1 MAVAG
6 FWDSGLSVLAQEGC
20 MSQRVMS
27 SAYMQWAK
35 KRSASRFNLA
45 TSGLASFP
53 LSQLPLKIEDL
64 EPLTRGGDYGYPPL
78 QEALAAHCGV
88 SVENVVA
95 ATGTSMANQLAMAA
109 ILEPGDEVLVEHPTY
124 ELLLAALG
132 YLQADI
138 RRFARRPE
146 TGFAVDP
153 SAIERAIT
161 PRTKL
166 IVLTN
171 LHNPS
176 SVLTDEPALRE
187 IGGIARRVNA
197 RVLVDEVYL
206 DAAFDLAPR
215 SAFHLGPEFVITNS
229 LTKVYGLSGLRCGW
243 ILADVE
249 LARRIWLLDDLFGV
263 NAAHPAERMSVIAFK
278 NFDRIRARS
287 RAMLDA
293 NRQVLNQFLAT
304 RTDLETQPIRFGT
317 TVFPK
322 LLSGPVNAFCELF
335 RDKYDGT
342 VAPGS
347 FFEMPE
353 YFRIGIGGELPHV
366 AASLER
372 LGAALDEF
380 QNLQR

>member
-1 MAVAG
+1 
-6 FWDSGLSVLAQEGC
+6 
-20 MSQRVMS
+20 MS

-45 TSGLASFP
+45 TSGLASYP

-64 EPLTRGGDYGYPPL
+64 DPLTRGGDYGYPPL
-78 QEALAAHCGV
+78 QQALAAHCGV
-88 SVENVVA
+88 AVENVVA

-109 ILEPGDEVLVEHPTY
+109 ILEPGDEVVIEHPTY

-138 RRFARRPE
+138 RRFTRHSE
-146 TGFAVDP
+146 TGFALEP
-153 SAIERAIT
+153 SEIERAIT

-176 SVLTDEPALRE
+176 SVLTEVPVLRE
-187 IGGIARRVNA
+187 IGDIARRVNA

-206 DAAFDLAPR
+206 EAAFDVAPK

-243 ILADVE
+243 ILADAE

-263 NAAHPAERMSVIAFK
+263 NAAHPAERLSVIAFK
-278 NFDRIRARS
+278 NFDRIRARA
-287 RAMLDA
+287 RALLDTD
-293 NRQVLNQFLAT
+293 RPILNQFLAT
-304 RTDLETQPIRFGT
+304 RNDLEVQPMKFGT
-317 TVFPK
+317 TVFPR
-322 LLSGPVNAFCELF
+322 LLSGPANSFCEFF
-335 RDKYDGT
+335 RWKYDGT
-342 VAPGS
+342 VVPGS
-347 FFEMPE
+347 FFEMPDH
-353 YFRIGIGGELPHV
+353 FRIGIGGETENLIE
-366 AASLER
+366 SLDR

-380 QNLQR
+380 GKLQR

>member
-1 MAVAG
+1 
-6 FWDSGLSVLAQEGC
+6 
-20 MSQRVMS
+20 MSENRARVMS

-35 KRSASRFNLA
+35 KRSGSRFNLA
-45 TSGLASFP
+45 TSGLASYP

-64 EPLTRGGDYGYPPL
+64 DPLTRGGDYGYPPL
-78 QEALAAHCGV
+78 QEALAAHCDV
-88 SVENVVA
+88 SIENVVA

-146 TGFAVDP
+146 TGFSLDP
-153 SAIERAIT
+153 SEIERAVT
-161 PRTKL
+161 ARTKL

-176 SVLTDEPALRE
+176 SVFTKETALRE
-187 IGGIARRVNA
+187 IGDIARRVKA

-206 DAAFDLAPR
+206 GAAFDLKPR
-215 SAFHLGPEFVITNS
+215 SAFHLGSEFVITNS

-243 ILADVE
+243 ILADAD

-263 NAAHPAERMSVIAFK
+263 NAAHPAERLSVIAFK
-278 NFDRIRARS
+278 NFDRIRAS
-287 RAMLDA
+287 ARALLDT
-293 NRQVLNQFLAT
+293 NRPILNGFLAT
-304 RTDLETQPIRFGT
+304 RPDLEVQPMKFGT
-317 TVFPK
+317 TVFPR
-322 LLSGPVNAFCELF
+322 LLSGPADSFCELF
-335 RDKYDGT
+335 RSRYDGT
-342 VAPGS
+342 VVPGS

-353 YFRIGIGGELPHV
+353 HFRIGIGGETERLIE
-366 AASLER
+366 SLDR

-380 QNLQR
+380 REVQR

>member
-1 MAVAG
+1 
-6 FWDSGLSVLAQEGC
+6 
-20 MSQRVMS
+20 MS

-35 KRSASRFNLA
+35 KRSSSRFNLA
-45 TSGLASFP
+45 TSGLASYS
-53 LSQLPLKIEDL
+53 LSQLPVKIEDL
-64 EPLTRGGDYGYPPL
+64 DPLSRGGDYGYPPL
-78 QEALAAHCGV
+78 QQALAAHCGV

-95 ATGTSMANQLAMAA
+95 ATGASMANQLAMAA

-146 TGFAVDP
+146 TGFALDP
-153 SAIERAIT
+153 SEIERAIT
-161 PRTKL
+161 SRTRL

-176 SVLTDEPALRE
+176 SVLTEETALRE
-187 IGGIARRVNA
+187 IGGIARRANA

-206 DAAFDLAPR
+206 EAAFDLAPK

-243 ILADVE
+243 ILADAE

-263 NAAHPAERMSVIAFK
+263 NAAHPAERLSVIAFQ
-278 NFDRIRARS
+278 NFDRIRARA
-287 RAMLDA
+287 RALLDT
-293 NRQVLNQFLAT
+293 NRPILNQFLAT
-304 RTDLETQPIRFGT
+304 RNDLEVQPIRFGT
-317 TVFPK
+317 TVFPR
-322 LLSGPVNAFCELF
+322 LLSGPVDDFCELL
-335 RDKYDGT
+335 RGKYDGT
-342 VAPGS
+342 VVPGS

-353 YFRIGIGGELPHV
+353 HFRIGIGGETKHLV
-366 AASLER
+366 ESLER

-380 QNLQR
+380 RKVQR

>member
-1 MAVAG
+1 MAAVG
-6 FWDSGLSVLAQEGC
+6 FRDSGLSVLAPAGY
-20 MSQRVMS
+20 MIQRVMS

-45 TSGLASFP
+45 TSGLASYP
-53 LSQLPLKIEDL
+53 LSQLPVKIEDL
-64 EPLTRGGDYGYPPL
+64 DPLTRGGDYGYPPL
-78 QEALAAHCGV
+78 QEALARHCGV
-88 SVENVVA
+88 STENVVA

-138 RRFARRPE
+138 RRFPRRPE
-146 TGFAVDP
+146 TGFTLDP
-153 SAIERAIT
+153 LEIEHAIT

-176 SVLTDEPALRE
+176 SVLTEEPALQE

-243 ILADVE
+243 ILADAE

-263 NAAHPAERMSVIAFK
+263 NAAHPAERLSVIVFK
-278 NFDRIRARS
+278 NFDRIRAHS
-287 RAMLDA
+287 RALLDA

-304 RTDLETQPIRFGT
+304 RTDLEVQPIRFGT

-322 LLSGPVNAFCELF
+322 LLSGPVESFCELL
-335 RDKYDGT
+335 RSKYEGT

-347 FFEMPE
+347 FFEMPQ
-353 YFRIGIGGELPHV
+353 YFRIGIGGEQPHV
-366 AASLER
+366 VASLER

-380 QNLQR
+380 RKVQR

>member
-1 MAVAG
+1 
-6 FWDSGLSVLAQEGC
+6 
-20 MSQRVMS
+20 MSENRARVMS

-35 KRSASRFNLA
+35 KRSSSRFNLA
-45 TSGLASFP
+45 TSGLASYP
-53 LSQLPLKIEDL
+53 LSQLPLKIEHLD
-64 EPLTRGGDYGYPPL
+64 PLTRGGDYGYPPL

-88 SVENVVA
+88 SIENVVA

-146 TGFAVDP
+146 TGFALEL
-153 SAIERAIT
+153 SEIERAVT
-161 PRTKL
+161 ARTKL

-176 SVLTDEPALRE
+176 SVFTEEPGLRE

-206 DAAFDLAPR
+206 DAVFDLSPR

-243 ILADVE
+243 ILADAE

-263 NAAHPAERMSVIAFK
+263 NAAHPAERLSVIAFQ
-278 NFDRIRARS
+278 NFDRIRARA
-287 RAMLDA
+287 RGLLDT
-293 NRQVLNQFLAT
+293 NRPILNQFLAA
-304 RTDLETQPIRFGT
+304 RHDLEVQPLQFGT
-317 TVFPK
+317 TVFPR
-322 LLSGPVNAFCELF
+322 LLSGSANSFCEFF
-335 RDKYDGT
+335 RWRYDGT
-342 VAPGS
+342 VVPGS
-347 FFEMPE
+347 FFEMPD
-353 YFRIGIGGELPHV
+353 YFRIGIGGETEHLIE
-366 AASLER
+366 SLDR

-380 QNLQR
+380 RKVQR